1 MTLNIALISEAL
13 CRVEKEIY
21 GHNPNTLAVLE
32 RALMHDISEIVIGD
46 IKSGVK
52 KKTTAMKNALEEI
65 EHQLY
70 EEELEPIIPETWRE
84 EYKSYI
90 LDPKQGKKTIEGKII
105 AVADNIDAL
114 NEVIQ
119 EVYLY
124 VYTRQNDIFSFIT
137 MVC

>member
-1 MTLNIALISEAL
+1 M
-13 CRVEKEIY
+13 
-21 GHNPNTLAVLE
+21 
-32 RALMHDISEIVIGD
+32 
-46 IKSGVK
+46 
-52 KKTTAMKNALEEI
+52 
-65 EHQLY
+65 
-70 EEELEPIIPETWRE
+70 IPESWRDD
-84 EYKSYI
+84 YKSYI